1 MEPGT
6 VTAVVGPSGS
16 GKTTLFSLMERFYAP
31 QGGRIALGEE
41 SIENFSIRSWRENI
55 GYVSQDSP
63 MIAGTIRDNLCYGAK
78 QVVSEEELH
87 KAAEMAYADRFIDEL
102 PNGFDTDVG
111 ERGVKLSGGQRQRLA
126 IARALLRDPQILM
139 LDEATS
145 SLDSHSETVVQEALN
160 NLMQGRTTMVIAH
173 RLSTVV
179 GADQIVFVEKG
190 KVTGI
195 GSHDELL
202 QSHEMYR
209 DFATQQLQI
218 AEMDN

>member
-1 MEPGT
+1 
-6 VTAVVGPSGS
+6 
-16 GKTTLFSLMERFYAP
+16 
-31 QGGRIALGEE
+31 
-41 SIENFSIRSWRENI
+41 
-55 GYVSQDSP
+55 
-63 MIAGTIRDNLCYGAK
+63 
-78 QVVSEEELH
+78 
-87 KAAEMAYADRFIDEL
+87 
-102 PNGFDTDVG
+102 
-111 ERGVKLSGGQRQRLA
+111 
-126 IARALLRDPQILM
+126 M

-195 GSHDELL
+195 GTHDELL

-218 AEMDN
+218 GEIDN